1 MSVFKDL
8 QPFGVLKQFEALC
21 RIPHGSGHTKAVSDH
36 CMKFAEELGLEAW
49 QDEANNVVIVKEA
62 SRGYEDAPTVI
73 LQGHLDM
80 VLEKTAECTK
90 DLLTEGLDL
99 RTDGAFVWAEGTTL
113 GGDNGIA
120 VAMALAVLED
130 DTIVHPRLE
139 VVLTTDE
146 EIGMLGA
153 VALDCNCLQGRKML
167 NLDSEM
173 EGVFTVSCA
182 GGVRAGC
189 VIPVDRMAFSGTLC
203 TLEVSGLQGGH
214 SGIEIHKGRANA
226 NVLMTR
232 LLWELSQQVPV
243 SLVELKGGLADNAI
257 CRQTKAAVLVPEE
270 EEETVRQIVAQCLA
284 TFRQEY
290 RVTEP
295 ELSVTVQAV
304 PGQTVR
310 GLSLSAADRAI
321 SALMA
326 LPNGVQSMSME
337 IEGLV
342 QTSLNLGILRL
353 SQELLTADFAVR
365 SALGSEKELLCSR
378 LDCICR
384 LADGEV
390 SFTGDYP
397 AWEYE
402 PQSTVRSLVTDV
414 YKTQTGKEPVI
425 EAIHAGLECGVFAGK
440 LPGLDCLSLGPNLL
454 DIHTPQERMELASV
468 HRTWELLLE
477 VLRRSKEL

>member
-1 MSVFKDL
+1 MTSFKDL
-8 QPFGVLKQFEALC
+8 QPFRVLEIFRQLSAV
-21 RIPHGSGHTKAVSDH
+21 PHGSGSTKAISDW
-36 CMKFAEELGLEAW
+36 CMEFAAKLGLQAR

-62 SRGYEDAPTVI
+62 SAGYEDAPTVL

-80 VLEKTAECTK
+80 VLEQAADCSK
-90 DLLTEGLDL
+90 DLSREGLTL
-99 RTDGAFVWAEGTTL
+99 QTDGDFIWAEGTTL

-130 DTIVHPRLE
+130 ETARHPRLE

-146 EIGMLGA
+146 EIGMVGA
-153 VALDCNCLQGRKML
+153 VALDCSGLRGRKML

-189 VIPVDRMAFSGTLC
+189 VLPVDRMELSGSLC
-203 TLEVSGLQGGH
+203 RLEVSGLQGGH

-243 SLVELKGGLADNAI
+243 SLAELEGGLADNAI
-257 CRQTKAAVLVPEE
+257 CRQAKAAVLVPEE
-270 EEETVRQIVAQCLA
+270 EADAVREIADRCLA

-295 ELSVTVQAV
+295 DLAVTVETV
-304 PGQTVR
+304 DGQTVR
-310 GLSLSAADRAI
+310 GLSLSATDRVI

-353 SQELLTADFAVR
+353 REQTVTADFAVR

-384 LADGEV
+384 LAGGEV
-390 SFTGDYP
+390 NFSGDYP

-402 PQSTVRSLVTDV
+402 PDSTVRTLVTGV
-414 YKTQTGKEPVI
+414 YREQTGKEPVI

-440 LPGLDCLSLGPNLL
+440 LPGLDCVSLGPNLY
-454 DIHTPQERMELASV
+454 DIHTPQERMEVASV
-468 HRTWELLLE
+468 DRTWKLLLE
-477 VLRRSKEL
+477 VLRRAKEL

>member
-1 MSVFKDL
+1 MNFAKHHGL
-8 QPFGVLKQFEALC
+8 QV
-21 RIPHGSGHTKAVSDH
+21 
-36 CMKFAEELGLEAW
+36 W

-62 SRGYEDAPTVI
+62 SKGYEDAPTVI

-80 VLEKTAECTK
+80 VLEKTAECTR
-90 DLLTEGLDL
+90 DLLKEGLEL
-99 RTDGAFVWAEGTTL
+99 RTDGNFIWAEGTTL

-130 DTIVHPRLE
+130 DTMSHPRLE

-146 EIGMLGA
+146 EIGMVGA
-153 VALDCNCLQGRKML
+153 AALDGSRLQGRKML

-189 VIPVDRMAFSGTLC
+189 VLPTDRMEFSGTLC
-203 TLEVSGLQGGH
+203 KLEVSGLQGGH

-226 NVLMTR
+226 NVLMIR

-243 SLVELKGGLADNAI
+243 SLAELEGGLADNAI
-257 CRQTKAAVLVPEE
+257 CRQTAAAVLVPTEE
-270 EEETVRQIVAQCLA
+270 METVREVIKQCLA
-284 TFRQEY
+284 AFRQEY

-295 ELSVTVQAV
+295 ELSVNVETVEN
-304 PGQTVR
+304 QTVR
-310 GLSLSAADRAI
+310 GLSLSATDRVI

-353 SQELLTADFAVR
+353 GEQVLTADFAVR
-365 SALGSEKELLCSR
+365 SALGSEKELLCSK

-384 LADGEV
+384 LAGGEV
-390 SFTGDYP
+390 NFSGDYP
-397 AWEYE
+397 AWEYA
-402 PQSTVRSLVTDV
+402 PQSTVRTLVADV
-414 YKTQTGKEPVI
+414 YKAQTGKDPVI

-440 LPGLDCLSLGPNLL
+440 LPGLDCVSLGPNLL
-454 DIHTPQERMELASV
+454 DIHTPQERMEIASV
-468 HRTWELLLE
+468 QRTWKLLLE

>member
-1 MSVFKDL
+1 MTMFKDME
-8 QPFGVLKQFEALC
+8 PFRVLDIFRELSAV
-21 RIPHGSGHTKAVSDH
+21 PHGSGSTKAISDW
-36 CMKFAEELGLEAW
+36 CMNFAKHHGLQAW

-62 SRGYEDAPTVI
+62 SQGYEDAPTVI

-90 DLLTEGLDL
+90 NLLTEGLDL
-99 RTDGAFVWAEGTTL
+99 RTDGNFIWAEGTTL

-130 DTIVHPRLE
+130 DTIAHPRLE

-146 EIGMLGA
+146 EIGMVGA
-153 VALDCNCLQGRKML
+153 VALDGSRLQGRKML

-189 VIPVDRMAFSGTLC
+189 VLPVDRMEFSGTLC
-203 TLEVSGLQGGH
+203 KLEVSGLQGGH

-226 NVLMTR
+226 NVLMIR

-243 SLVELKGGLADNAI
+243 SLVELEGGLADNAI
-257 CRQTKAAVLVPEE
+257 CRQTKAAVLVPTEE
-270 EEETVRQIVAQCLA
+270 AETVRELIKQCLA

-295 ELSVTVQAV
+295 ELSVTVETV
-304 PGQTVR
+304 ENQTAR
-310 GLSLSAADRAI
+310 GLSLSAADRVI

-353 SQELLTADFAVR
+353 GEQVLTADFAVR
-365 SALGSEKELLCSR
+365 SALGSEKELLCSK

-384 LADGEV
+384 LAGGEV
-390 SFTGDYP
+390 NFSGDYP

-402 PQSTVRSLVTDV
+402 PQSTVRTLVADV
-414 YKTQTGKEPVI
+414 YKAQTGKDPVI

-440 LPGLDCLSLGPNLL
+440 LPGLDCVSLGPNLL
-454 DIHTPQERMELASV
+454 DIHTPQERMEIASV
-468 HRTWELLLE
+468 RRTWKLLLE
-477 VLRRSKEL
+477 VLKRSKEL

>member
-8 QPFGVLKQFEALC
+8 QPFGVLEQFQALC
-21 RIPHGSGHTKAVSDH
+21 GIPHGSGSTKAISDW
-36 CMKFAEELGLEAW
+36 CVEFAKAHGLQAL

-62 SRGYEDAPTVI
+62 SPGYETAPTVI

-80 VLEKTAECTK
+80 VLEKTADCTK

-99 RTDGAFVWAEGTTL
+99 RTDGSFVWAEGTTL

-120 VAMALAVLED
+120 VAMALAVLAD
-130 DTIVHPRLE
+130 DSIVHPRLE

-146 EIGMLGA
+146 EIGMIGA
-153 VALDCNCLQGRKML
+153 VALDCSCLQGRKML

-189 VIPVDRMAFSGTLC
+189 VIPVDRMEFTGTLC
-203 TLEVSGLQGGH
+203 RLKVSGLQGGH
-214 SGIEIHKGRANA
+214 SGIEINKGRANA

-243 SLVELKGGLADNAI
+243 SLVELEGGLADNAI
-257 CRQTKAAVLVPEE
+257 CRQTKAAVLVPGEE
-270 EEETVRQIVAQCLA
+270 AEAVHEIIEGCLA
-284 TFRQEY
+284 VFRQEY

-295 ELSVTVQAV
+295 DLTVTVETAA
-304 PGQTVR
+304 GQKVS
-310 GLSLSAADRAI
+310 GLSLSATDRAV

-342 QTSLNLGILRL
+342 QTSLNLGILQL
-353 SQELLTADFAVR
+353 KGQTLHADFAVR
-365 SALGSEKELLCSR
+365 SALGSEKELLCSK

-397 AWEYE
+397 AWEYA
-402 PQSTVRSLVTDV
+402 PQSTVRSLVTEV
-414 YKTQTGKEPVI
+414 YKAQTGKEPII

-440 LPGLDCLSLGPNLL
+440 LPGLDCVSLGPNLL
-454 DIHTPQERMELASV
+454 DIHTPQERMEIASV
-468 HRTWELLLE
+468 RRTWELLLE